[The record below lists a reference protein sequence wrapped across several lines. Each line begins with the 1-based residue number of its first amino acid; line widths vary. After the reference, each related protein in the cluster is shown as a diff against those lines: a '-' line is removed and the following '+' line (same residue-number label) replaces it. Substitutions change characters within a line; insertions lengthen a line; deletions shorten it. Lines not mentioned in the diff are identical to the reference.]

1 MAGLVPFNRKGTN
14 LANRGFDDFYNM
26 LDDFFAEPFALRRSF
41 AADTFKIDVVENEK
55 DYLIE
60 ADLPGVK
67 KEEISMDMTDGRLT
81 IAVAREEN
89 KDESTKNYIHKE
101 RRYSSMARGIY
112 LADASGKNIKAKL
125 SDGMLSIM
133 VPKAEKPEGKNKIEI
148 E

>member
-14 LANRGFDDFYNM
+14 VVNKGFDDFYNM

-55 DYLIE
+55 DYVVE
-60 ADLPGVK
+60 ADLPAVK
-67 KEEISMDMTDGRLT
+67 KEEININMTDGRLT
-81 IAVAREEN
+81 IAIAREEN

-101 RRYSSMARGIY
+101 RRYSSMARSIY
-112 LADASGKNIKAKL
+112 LADAAGENIKAKL
-125 SDGMLSIM
+125 NDGTLSIT
-133 VPKAEKPEGKNKIEI
+133 VPKAEKTEGKNKIEI

>member
-1 MAGLVPFNRKGTN
+1 MAGLVPFNKRGTS

-26 LDDFFAEPFALRRSF
+26 LDDFFTEPFALRRSF

-55 DYLIE
+55 DYVIE
-60 ADLPGVK
+60 ADLPGIK
-67 KEEISMDMTDGRLT
+67 KEEVNVKMSDGRLT

-101 RRYSSMARGIY
+101 RRVSSMARSIY
-112 LADASGKNIKAKL
+112 LADAAGENIKAKL
-125 SDGMLSIM
+125 TDGTLNI
-133 VPKAEKPEGKNKIEI
+133 VIPKAEKTEGKNKIAI